1 MGHFVFLQSKM
12 RARTNEV
19 VGDAGVEN
27 GRSARARLGFRGFGS
42 EGEVESRP
50 VHRATRRDARY
61 DEAPSSRPVDRPDRA
76 RAIDRRRSREGE
88 GSRTQKRGRRRF
100 SRVRRTRGLR
110 VTHPRLCS
118 CPCRSRRRRP
128 CWTRQLPSRPS
139 SPPWSSP
146 RRPSRASRPSARS
159 PRKEGFDSFADC
171 AAGARE
177 RRRRRGRVRSRT
189 GSRRRAGEYRGAST
203 ERGDVHERA
212 PNAVARANG
221 CAFGR
226 RRHSFF
232 TRSVSGNGTFHSE
245 SFVAMSSGRSVPENG
260 KYTQVS
266 SQRFLH
272 VRTLPAVFSRAMAQ
286 SARPKINAFENRSSR
301 PGRLQRP
308 LL

>member
-1 MGHFVFLQSKM
+1 MHE
-12 RARTNEV
+12 RTRWSETP
-19 VGDAGVEN
+19 GVEN

-177 RRRRRGRVRSRT
+177 GDDDADAFAREPGRVD
-189 GSRRRAGEYRGAST
+189 APAST
-203 ERGDVHERA
+203 GVRLPSA
-212 PNAVARANG
+212 
-221 CAFGR
+221 
-226 RRHSFF
+226 
-232 TRSVSGNGTFHSE
+232 GTFTNAH
-245 SFVAMSSGRSVPENG
+245 R
-260 KYTQVS
+260 T
-266 SQRFLH
+266 RWH
-272 VRTLPAVFSRAMAQ
+272 VRTAVRLGGADTPFSHAA
-286 SARPKINAFENRSSR
+286 
-301 PGRLQRP
+301 
-308 LL
+308 

>member
-1 MGHFVFLQSKM
+1 MPNAFCAGGSPDASEASAPSASTRREEAPRADAPPGAEATPPAREKERMGHFVFFLG
-12 RARTNEV
+12 RCVHERTRSSETP
-19 VGDAGVEN
+19 GVEN

-139 SPPWSSP
+139 SPPWSIPRPPSSP
-146 RRPSRASRPSARS
+146 IDRRVRRSRFCAKFISGSPPRAAAFRDCRRCLSRVATRGTDASRRCANERASERS
-159 PRKEGFDSFADC
+159 LG
-171 AAGARE
+171 AAGP
-177 RRRRRGRVRSRT
+177 RSAT
-189 GSRRRAGEYRGAST
+189 WCS
-203 ERGDVHERA
+203 
-212 PNAVARANG
+212 
-221 CAFGR
+221 
-226 RRHSFF
+226 
-232 TRSVSGNGTFHSE
+232 
-245 SFVAMSSGRSVPENG
+245 
-260 KYTQVS
+260 
-266 SQRFLH
+266 L
-272 VRTLPAVFSRAMAQ
+272 
-286 SARPKINAFENRSSR
+286 
-301 PGRLQRP
+301 
-308 LL
+308 

>member
-1 MGHFVFLQSKM
+1 
-12 RARTNEV
+12 
-19 VGDAGVEN
+19 VEG
-27 GRSARARLGFRGFGS
+27 GRSARARLGFRGFRS

-50 VHRATRRDARY
+50 VDRATLRDARY

-76 RAIDRRRSREGE
+76 RAIERRRSREGE

-100 SRVRRTRGLR
+100 SRVRRARGLR

-128 CWTRQLPSRPS
+128 CRTRQLPSGPS

-159 PRKEGFDSFADC
+159 PRKQGFDSFADC

-232 TRSVSGNGTFHSE
+232 THSVVWKWNFSLRVFCRDEQWTFSAGKRQIYAGEQSE
-245 SFVAMSSGRSVPENG
+245 VFA
-260 KYTQVS
+260 
-266 SQRFLH
+266 
-272 VRTLPAVFSRAMAQ
+272 RTNVFSRAMAQ

>member
-1 MGHFVFLQSKM
+1 MGGQ
-12 RARTNEV
+12 RARV
-19 VGDAGVEN
+19 WVSAGF
-27 GRSARARLGFRGFGS
+27 GRRVKSRVARSIARRVATRDTMRLRRPDPSIVPIERARSNVGGVAS
-42 EGEVESRP
+42 
-50 VHRATRRDARY
+50 
-61 DEAPSSRPVDRPDRA
+61 
-76 RAIDRRRSREGE
+76 E

-100 SRVRRTRGLR
+100 SRVRRARGLR

-128 CWTRQLPSRPS
+128 CRTRQLPSGPS

-221 CAFGR
+221 CGLGGADTPFSQCAWSWKWNFSLR
-226 RRHSFF
+226 VFCRDEQW
-232 TRSVSGNGTFHSE
+232 TFS
-245 SFVAMSSGRSVPENG
+245 AG
-260 KYTQVS
+260 K
-266 SQRFLH
+266 R
-272 VRTLPAVFSRAMAQ
+272 
-286 SARPKINAFENRSSR
+286 
-301 PGRLQRP
+301 
-308 LL
+308 

>member
-1 MGHFVFLQSKM
+1 MHE
-12 RARTNEV
+12 RTRWSETP
-19 VGDAGVEN
+19 GVEN

-50 VHRATRRDARY
+50 VHRARRRDARY

-203 ERGDVHERA
+203 ERGDVHRTRTERGGTCERLCVWAA
-212 PNAVARANG
+212 PTLLFHTQREWKWNFSLRVFCRDEQW
-221 CAFGR
+221 
-226 RRHSFF
+226 
-232 TRSVSGNGTFHSE
+232 TFST
-245 SFVAMSSGRSVPENG
+245 G
-260 KYTQVS
+260 K
-266 SQRFLH
+266 R
-272 VRTLPAVFSRAMAQ
+272 
-286 SARPKINAFENRSSR
+286 
-301 PGRLQRP
+301 
-308 LL
+308 